1 MRKIERDSV
10 GFKREYIPVVIAVL
24 ILGLL
29 ITALVYTIIYKPEKK
44 EPVQEEYSTNT
55 EELSVNTDNL
65 VCGDNDFLSKA
76 KNVKVSYEADLNYPY
91 GTADELDTDLNGDGV
106 IGEVEIYAQ
115 VLRVTFTG
123 LPDDMYLVVTN
134 DLDDKE
140 RIFTKSDIKDGK
152 IEFVEE
158 ETMDIRTYDV
168 KVISDV
174 ETCQGSVFREFT
186 FKLPRSNEFYKT
198 VFCMQNESLDICAP
212 FIYEDDLDVMTEKYN
227 AAQKDVIEKNKKEQT
242 KQQEETKETFM
253 DTVKKNYVWIIVGAV
268 VVIAIVVGALVI
280 RRRMK

>member
-115 VLRVTFTG
+115 VLKVTFTG

-134 DLDDKE
+134 
-140 RIFTKSDIKDGK
+140 DGK

-212 FIYEDDLDVMTEKYN
+212 FIYEDDIDVMTEKYN

-253 DTVKKNYVWIIVGAV
+253 DTVKKNYVWIIVGV
-268 VVIAIVVGALVI
+268 IVVIAIVVGALVI